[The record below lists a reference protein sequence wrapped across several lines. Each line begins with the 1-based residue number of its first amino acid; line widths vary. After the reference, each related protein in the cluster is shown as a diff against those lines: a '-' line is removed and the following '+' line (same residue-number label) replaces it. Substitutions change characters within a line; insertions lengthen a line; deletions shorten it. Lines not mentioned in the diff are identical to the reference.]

1 MKLIVRV
8 GLSVCLAL
16 FALAVA
22 EAQDIKTVD
31 GVIVVSSGKI
41 PTSPPGQPTR
51 FTLTEELTV
60 GLSNNPDES
69 FTDVSY
75 LAVDAEGKIYCLD
88 IKDQK
93 IKVFDKNGKF
103 LLAIGK
109 QGQGPGELG
118 LAVGIQITHD
128 NLLMVEDNA
137 IRRLTLFKPTG
148 EFVRNISMADKMS
161 LVSLLLDAQ
170 GNYLGREL
178 VIDKSNGKM
187 FFEAKKFDQNLKP
200 LFTLDK
206 IEYPIPDPNSKAKM
220 NYLEMKSIYQFD
232 PEGNI
237 YYGRNKTYDIKIY
250 SPEGKHIRTI
260 EKEYDRIKI
269 TQQDIDG
276 MIAATAAK
284 MPGVNYK
291 DLFAFPEYYPPYDSF
306 ILDEQGRLFVR
317 TYNKDKAKDGVV
329 VDIFNAEGR
338 FVAQFATKSDLK
350 LFKKNK
356 AYGVEV
362 TADGFLVIKRYAVTW
377 KVK

>member
-1 MKLIVRV
+1 MPRLLCFLV
-8 GLSVCLAL
+8 GLSFLVSCGGKQPK
-16 FALAVA
+16 VDKVI
-22 EAQDIKTVD
+22 ED
-31 GVIVVSSGKI
+31 GVEVVLNHLEPYVLK
-41 PTSPPGQPTR
+41 GQPTR
-51 FTLTEELTV
+51 LTLTEELTV
-60 GLSNNPDES
+60 GLSNNSDES

-75 LAVDAEGKIYCLD
+75 LTVDAEGKIYCLD

-109 QGQGPGELG
+109 QGQGPGEFG
-118 LAVGIQITHD
+118 LAVGIQLTGD

-148 EFVRNISMADKMS
+148 EYVRNIPMADKMS

-178 VIDKSNGKM
+178 VIEKSNGKM

-206 IEYPIPDPNSKAKM
+206 IEYPIPDPGSKAKM
-220 NYLEMKSIYQFD
+220 NYLEMKSAYQFD
-232 PEGNI
+232 PAGNI
-237 YYGRNKTYDIKIY
+237 YYGRNQTYDIKVY

-260 EKEYDRIKI
+260 EKEYERIKI
-269 TQQDIDG
+269 TQQDIEG

-284 MPGVNYK
+284 MPGVNYR

-306 ILDEQGRLFVR
+306 VLDEQGRLFVR
-317 TYNKDKAKDGVV
+317 TYNIAKDGVV
-329 VDIFNAEGR
+329 VDVFNAEGC
-338 FVAQFATKSDLK
+338 FVAQFITKSDLK

-362 TADGFLVIKRYAVTW
+362 TAEGFLVVKRYAVSW
-377 KVK
+377 EVK

>member
-1 MKLIVRV
+1 M
-8 GLSVCLAL
+8 
-16 FALAVA
+16 
-22 EAQDIKTVD
+22 
-31 GVIVVSSGKI
+31 
-41 PTSPPGQPTR
+41 
-51 FTLTEELTV
+51 
-60 GLSNNPDES
+60 
-69 FTDVSY
+69 
-75 LAVDAEGKIYCLD
+75 
-88 IKDQK
+88 
-93 IKVFDKNGKF
+93 
-103 LLAIGK
+103 AIGK
-109 QGQGPGELG
+109 QGQGPGEFG
-118 LAVGIQITHD
+118 LAVGIQITRD

-148 EFVRNISMADKMS
+148 EYVRNIPMADKMN

-178 VIDKSNGKM
+178 VVDKSNGKM

-206 IEYPIPDPNSKAKM
+206 IEYPIPDPGSKAKM
-220 NYLEMKSIYQFD
+220 NYLEMKSAYQFD
-232 PEGNI
+232 PAGNI
-237 YYGRNKTYDIKIY
+237 YYGRNQTYDIKVY

-269 TQQDIDG
+269 TQQDIEG
-276 MIAATAAK
+276 AIAATAAK
-284 MPGVNYK
+284 MPGVNYR

-317 TYNKDKAKDGVV
+317 TYNKDETEGGVV
-329 VDIFNAEGR
+329 ADVFDAEGR
-338 FVAQFATKSDLK
+338 FIAQFITKSDLK

-362 TADGFLVIKRYAVTW
+362 TADGFWVVKRYAVTW

>member
-1 MKLIVRV
+1 MKAIVRV
-8 GLSVCLAL
+8 GLSVLLVLLVLAL
-16 FALAVA
+16 A
-22 EAQDIKTVD
+22 EDQNIKTVD
-31 GVIVVSSGKI
+31 GVIVVSNGKK
-41 PTSPPGQPTR
+41 PTSLPGQPTR
-51 FTLTEELTV
+51 LTLTEELTV

-69 FTDVSY
+69 FADVSY

-109 QGQGPGELG
+109 QGQGPGEFG
-118 LAVGIQITHD
+118 LAVGIQITRD

-148 EFVRNISMADKMS
+148 EYVRNIPMADKMN

-178 VIDKSNGKM
+178 VVDKSNGKM

-206 IEYPIPDPNSKAKM
+206 IEYPIPDPGSKAKM
-220 NYLEMKSIYQFD
+220 NYLEMKSAYQFD
-232 PEGNI
+232 PAGNI
-237 YYGRNKTYDIKIY
+237 YYGRNQTYDIKVY

-269 TQQDIDG
+269 TQQDIEG
-276 MIAATAAK
+276 AIAATAAK
-284 MPGVNYK
+284 MPGVNYR

-317 TYNKDKAKDGVV
+317 TYNKDETEGGVV
-329 VDIFNAEGR
+329 ADVFDAEGR
-338 FVAQFATKSDLK
+338 FIAQFITKSDLK

-362 TADGFLVIKRYAVTW
+362 TADGFWVVKRYAVTW

>member
-1 MKLIVRV
+1 MKRLLCFLV
-8 GLSVCLAL
+8 GMSFLVSCGGKQPKVDK
-16 FALAVA
+16 VI
-22 EAQDIKTVD
+22 ED
-31 GVIVVSSGKI
+31 GVEVVLNHLEPYALK
-41 PTSPPGQPTR
+41 GQPTR
-51 FTLTEELTV
+51 LTLTEELTV

-109 QGQGPGELG
+109 QGQGPGEFG
-118 LAVGIQITHD
+118 LAVGIQLTGD

-137 IRRLTLFKPTG
+137 IRRLILFKPTG

-178 VIDKSNGKM
+178 VVDKSNSKM

-206 IEYPIPDPNSKAKM
+206 IEYPIPDPGSKAKM
-220 NYLEMKSIYQFD
+220 NYLEMKSVYQFD
-232 PEGNI
+232 PAGNI
-237 YYGRNKTYDIKIY
+237 YYGRNQTYDIKIY

-260 EKEYDRIKI
+260 EKEYDQIKI

-284 MPGVNYK
+284 MPGVNYR

-306 ILDEQGRLFVR
+306 ILDEQGGLFVR
-317 TYNKDKAKDGVV
+317 TYNKAKDGVV
-329 VDIFNAEGR
+329 VDVFNAEGC
-338 FVAQFATKSDLK
+338 FVAQFTTKSDLK

-356 AYGVEV
+356 AYGVEM
-362 TADGFLVIKRYAVTW
+362 TAEGLLVVKRYAVSW